1 MKKVLIKIKNNDII
15 FKLRT
20 KLSSEHKNLLNTN
33 VISYNE
39 LVFSEDYIK
48 ENSKIVST
56 FIIDLCKT
64 HQIHKAII
72 ENGDL
77 YLLIVSLLKNNKY
90 IIELALKDDTTLSY
104 SLCEAITDTSI
115 TSINCY
121 NLQAF
126 MLEYLD
132 THGVVVESRNE
143 ILFLS
148 NFMLEN
154 NLNIFSSLFYKI
166 ILNIDFP
173 MNEQDE
179 EDFVTFCKINK
190 YLKKIHVN
198 RASLRDLEF
207 IADTLKKTGKRNVN
221 ILIHDNITDP
231 NTIIFLRNYNKKKSK
246 QTKIYFQLVYSEE
259 YIHTNLVKQT
269 NSKILKTCGII
280 IMIIIC
286 GTFTY
291 VFYDNYASMQSV
303 NDIKDDISHVLEI
316 TDPTEI
322 IEDILSKEDD
332 ATDNEANNDKTEIPD
347 TTNNSQPSKPKPSIV
362 NTDIATLTSINPET
376 VAWLKVNNTKIDYPV
391 VHGSD
396 NEFYLK
402 HNFYLEKDN
411 NGWVFMDYRNDAKEL
426 NDNTIIYAHNRYYSG
441 VMFGTLQNTLRNSWY
456 SKEENQII
464 SFRTLYQSYNFRVFS
479 VYKIYKTT
487 DYMSTLFTNEDIKA
501 EFFQMLK
508 DRSIYDFGIT
518 PSGTDKIITLSTCVN
533 GDYRIV
539 LHAVLV
545 K

>member
-166 ILNIDFP
+166 ILNMDFP

-322 IEDILSKEDD
+322 IEDILSKEDKD
-332 ATDNEANNDKTEIPD
+332 ATDNEANNDKTE
-347 TTNNSQPSKPKPSIV
+347 TNNSQPSKPKPSIV

>member
-1 MKKVLIKIKNNDII
+1 M
-15 FKLRT
+15 
-20 KLSSEHKNLLNTN
+20 
-33 VISYNE
+33 
-39 LVFSEDYIK
+39 
-48 ENSKIVST
+48 
-56 FIIDLCKT
+56 
-64 HQIHKAII
+64 
-72 ENGDL
+72 
-77 YLLIVSLLKNNKY
+77 
-90 IIELALKDDTTLSY
+90 
-104 SLCEAITDTSI
+104 
-115 TSINCY
+115 
-121 NLQAF
+121 
-126 MLEYLD
+126 
-132 THGVVVESRNE
+132 
-143 ILFLS
+143 
-148 NFMLEN
+148 
-154 NLNIFSSLFYKI
+154 
-166 ILNIDFP
+166 DFP

-376 VAWLKVNNTKIDYPV
+376 VAWIKVNNTKIDYPV

>member
-166 ILNIDFP
+166 ILNMDFP

-376 VAWLKVNNTKIDYPV
+376 VAWIKVNNTKIDYPV